1 MADKAKKVKNI
12 PVINRA
18 EQITQMQ
25 GIFPGARLKSVKD
38 ENGIVSLEFETIGVI
53 IFANPSAIGLGL
65 YNPPAGEKP
74 NV

>member
-1 MADKAKKVKNI
+1 MAKKVKNI

-25 GIFPGARLKSVKD
+25 GLFPGARLKSIKD
-38 ENGIVSLEFETIGVI
+38 DNGIISLEFEMVGVI

-65 YNPPAGEKP
+65 YQVPEGEKP